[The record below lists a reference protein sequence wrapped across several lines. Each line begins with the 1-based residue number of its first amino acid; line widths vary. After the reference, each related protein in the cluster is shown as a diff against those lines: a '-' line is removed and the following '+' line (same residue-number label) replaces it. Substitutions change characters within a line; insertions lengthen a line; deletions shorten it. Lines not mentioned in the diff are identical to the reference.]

1 MVEKYK
7 GAETYCYI
15 VNRYHSAGKNR
26 IIRRV
31 SCIFTLYKRIS
42 DLLNETYVNWNNTFD
57 AKLKIVGR
65 RKNLPLFEEVT
76 IENIG
81 AEGKSIARV
90 DSMVVFV
97 KDAVPGDVVDLQVFR
112 KKGRYMEARVVKY
125 HSYSEQRTD
134 PFCEHFGVCGGCK
147 WQHLPYDRQLHYKE
161 QQVVDAFRH
170 IAGVEIPETMPIL
183 ASDPIT
189 RYRNKMEYTFSNHR
203 WLLDHEA
210 KQEAPFEPT
219 NAVGLHVPGR
229 FDKVVDIQTCYH
241 QVEPS
246 NELRNFLREI
256 ALELKLSFYDH
267 RTNEGLLRNLIILMY
282 VINPR
287 KNETL
292 YDQDIITWSGRDHIF
307 EQLEE
312 LRFKIGPKSF
322 FQTNSYQAL
331 RLYQVAREFADLK
344 GDEVLY
350 DLYTGTGTIANFMA
364 DKASSVVGIESVPE
378 SIEDARLN
386 SEING
391 IGNTQFFAGDMKDI
405 FTDSFIAENGRPD
418 VIITDPP
425 RAGMHNK
432 VVEQILKIA
441 PKRIVYVSC
450 NPATQARD
458 VELLG
463 SSYRVTKIQPVDM
476 FPHTHHVENVALLEA
491 IWCLPEASP
500 VATPF

>member
-1 MVEKYK
+1 M
-7 GAETYCYI
+7 A
-15 VNRYHSAGKNR
+15 
-26 IIRRV
+26 
-31 SCIFTLYKRIS
+31 
-42 DLLNETYVNWNNTFD
+42 
-57 AKLKIVGR
+57 R
-65 RKNLPLFEEVT
+65 RKNLPLFEKVS

-90 DSMVVFV
+90 DNIVVFV

-125 HSYSEQRTD
+125 HSYSDQRTD

-170 IAGVEIPETMPIL
+170 IAGVEIPEALPIL

-189 RYRNKMEYTFSNHR
+189 QYRNKMEFTFSNHR

-210 KQEAPFEPT
+210 KQETPFEHT

-229 FDKVVDIQTCYH
+229 FDKVVDIQTCYL
-241 QVEPS
+241 QGEPT
-246 NELRNFLREI
+246 NALRNFLREI
-256 ALELKLSFYDH
+256 ALEKKLTFYDH
-267 RTNEGLLRNLIILMY
+267 RTNEGLLRNLIIRTSTLGEVMVILSVQFDVQEVYAVLDAIKEKFPDLTSLMY
-282 VINPR
+282 VINPK

-312 LRFKIGPKSF
+312 LKFKIGPKSF

-331 RLYQVAREFADLK
+331 RLYQITREFADLK

-364 DKASSVVGIESVPE
+364 GKASSVVGIESVPE
-378 SIEDARLN
+378 SIEDAKLN

-391 IGNTQFFAGDMKDI
+391 IGNTLFFAGDMKDI
-405 FTDSFIAENGRPD
+405 FTDSFIAENGKPD

-425 RAGMHNK
+425 RAGMHTK

-463 SSYRVTKIQPVDM
+463 RSYRVTKIQPVDM

-491 IWCLPEASP
+491 I
-500 VATPF
+500 

>member
-1 MVEKYK
+1 M
-7 GAETYCYI
+7 
-15 VNRYHSAGKNR
+15 
-26 IIRRV
+26 
-31 SCIFTLYKRIS
+31 
-42 DLLNETYVNWNNTFD
+42 
-57 AKLKIVGR
+57 GR
-65 RKNLPLFEEVT
+65 RKNLPLLEEVR

-90 DSMVVFV
+90 DNVVVFV

-112 KKGRYMEARVVKY
+112 KKGRYMEARVLKY
-125 HSYSEQRTD
+125 HSYSDQRTE

-189 RYRNKMEYTFSNHR
+189 QYRNKLEYTFSNHR
-203 WLLDHEA
+203 WLLDHE
-210 KQEAPFEPT
+210 KDQEIPFEHT

-229 FDKVVDIQTCYH
+229 FDKVVDIQRCFL
-241 QVEPS
+241 QGEPT
-246 NELRNFLREI
+246 NAVRNFLREI
-256 ALELKLSFYDH
+256 SLEKKLSFYDH
-267 RTNEGLLRNLIILMY
+267 RTNEGLLRNLIIRTSTLGEVMVILAVQFDVPELYEVLDAIKEKFPVLNSLMY
-282 VINPR
+282 VINPK

-292 YDQDIITWSGRDHIF
+292 YDQDIICWHGRDHIF

-331 RLYQVAREFADLK
+331 RLYQVAREFAGLD

-364 DKASSVVGIESVPE
+364 HRAKSVVGIDSVPE
-378 SIEDARLN
+378 SIEDARVN

-391 IGNTQFFAGDMKDI
+391 IGNTHFFAGDMKDI
-405 FTDSFIAENGRPD
+405 FSDSFIAEHGRPD

-425 RAGMHNK
+425 RAGMHAR
-432 VVEQILKIA
+432 VVEQILKIS
-441 PKRIVYVSC
+441 PERIVYVSC

-463 SSYRVTKIQPVDM
+463 RSYKVSKIQPVDM

-491 IWCLPEASP
+491 I
-500 VATPF
+500 

>member
-1 MVEKYK
+1 
-7 GAETYCYI
+7 
-15 VNRYHSAGKNR
+15 
-26 IIRRV
+26 
-31 SCIFTLYKRIS
+31 
-42 DLLNETYVNWNNTFD
+42 
-57 AKLKIVGR
+57 VGR

-81 AEGKSIARV
+81 AEGKSIVRV
-90 DSMVVFV
+90 DGIVVFV

-112 KKGRYMEARVVKY
+112 KKGRYMEARVLKY
-125 HSYSEQRTD
+125 HSYSEQRTE

-170 IAGVEIPETMPIL
+170 IAGVEIPEAMPIL
-183 ASDPIT
+183 PSDPIT

-210 KQEAPFEPT
+210 KSEKPLLHT
-219 NAVGLHVPGR
+219 NAAGLHVPGR
-229 FDKVVDIQTCYH
+229 FDKVIDLETCHH

-246 NELRNFLREI
+246 NEIRNLLRNLAIE
-256 ALELKLSFYDH
+256 KGVSFYDH
-267 RTNEGLLRNLIILMY
+267 RTNEGFLRNLIVRTSSLGEVMVILSVQYDQPELYELLDAVKEKHPDLTSLMY
-282 VINPR
+282 VINPK

-292 YDQDIITWSGRDHIF
+292 FDQDIITWSGRDHIF

-312 LRFKIGPKSF
+312 LKFKIGPKSF

-331 RLYQVAREFADLK
+331 RLYQVTRDFAELN
-344 GDEVLY
+344 GDEILY

-364 DKASSVVGIESVPE
+364 GGASSVVGIESVPE
-378 SIEDARLN
+378 SIEDAKIN

-391 IGNTQFFAGDMKDI
+391 IGNTHFFAGDMKDI
-405 FTDSFIAENGRPD
+405 FTDSFITENGKPH

-425 RAGMHNK
+425 RAGMHTK

-441 PKRIVYVSC
+441 PDRIVYVSC

-463 SSYRVTKIQPVDM
+463 RSYRVTKIQPVDM

-491 IWCLPEASP
+491 I
-500 VATPF
+500 

>member
-1 MVEKYK
+1 MWKK
-7 GAETYCYI
+7 SLQKCC
-15 VNRYHSAGKNR
+15 R
-26 IIRRV
+26 
-31 SCIFTLYKRIS
+31 
-42 DLLNETYVNWNNTFD
+42 NNTFD

-90 DSMVVFV
+90 DGIVVFV

-112 KKGRYMEARVVKY
+112 KKGRYMEARVLKY

-170 IAGVEIPETMPIL
+170 IAGVEIPEAMPIL

-189 RYRNKMEYTFSNHR
+189 LYRNKLEYTFSNHR

-210 KQEAPFEPT
+210 ALASTFEHT

-229 FDKVVDIQTCYH
+229 FDKVVDIQTCYL
-241 QVEPS
+241 QGEPT
-246 NELRNFLREI
+246 NALRNFLREI
-256 ALELKLSFYDH
+256 ALELKLTFYDH
-267 RTNEGLLRNLIILMY
+267 RSNEGLLRNLIIRTTTMGEVMVILSVQFDVPEVYEVLDAVKEKFPDLTSLMY
-282 VINPR
+282 VINPK

-307 EQLEE
+307 EQLEG
-312 LRFKIGPKSF
+312 LKFKIGPKSF

-331 RLYQVAREFADLK
+331 RLYQVTRDFAELN
-344 GDEVLY
+344 GDEILY

-364 DKASSVVGIESVPE
+364 GGASSVVGIESVPE
-378 SIEDARLN
+378 SIEDAKIN

-391 IGNTQFFAGDMKDI
+391 IGNTHFFAGDMKDI
-405 FTDSFIAENGRPD
+405 FTDSFITENGKPQ

-425 RAGMHNK
+425 RAGMHAK

-441 PKRIVYVSC
+441 PERIVYVSC

-463 SSYRVTKIQPVDM
+463 RSYRVTKIQPVDM

-491 IWCLPEASP
+491 I
-500 VATPF
+500 

>member
-1 MVEKYK
+1 M
-7 GAETYCYI
+7 
-15 VNRYHSAGKNR
+15 
-26 IIRRV
+26 
-31 SCIFTLYKRIS
+31 
-42 DLLNETYVNWNNTFD
+42 
-57 AKLKIVGR
+57 GR

-203 WLLDHEA
+203 WLLDHEV
-210 KQEAPFEPT
+210 KQETPFEHT

-246 NELRNFLREI
+246 NEIRNLLRDLAIE
-256 ALELKLSFYDH
+256 KGLSFYDH
-267 RTNEGLLRNLIILMY
+267 RTNEGFLRNLIIRTSSLGEVMVILSVQYDQSELYELLDTVKEKYPGLTSLMY
-282 VINPR
+282 VINPK

-292 YDQDIITWSGRDHIF
+292 YDQDIKVWAGQDHIF
-307 EQLEE
+307 EELEG
-312 LRFKIGPKSF
+312 LKFKIGPKSF

-364 DKASSVVGIESVPE
+364 GKASSVVGIESVPE
-378 SIEDARLN
+378 SIEDAKHN

-391 IGNTQFFAGDMKDI
+391 IGNTHFFAGDMKDI
-405 FTDSFIAENGRPD
+405 FTDSFIAENGKPD
-418 VIITDPP
+418 VLITDPP
-425 RAGMHNK
+425 RAGMHTK
-432 VVEQILKIA
+432 VVDQILKIA

-463 SSYRVTKIQPVDM
+463 RSYRVTKIQPVDM

-491 IWCLPEASP
+491 I
-500 VATPF
+500 

>member
-1 MVEKYK
+1 M
-7 GAETYCYI
+7 
-15 VNRYHSAGKNR
+15 
-26 IIRRV
+26 
-31 SCIFTLYKRIS
+31 
-42 DLLNETYVNWNNTFD
+42 
-57 AKLKIVGR
+57 GR
-65 RKNLPLFEEVT
+65 RKNLPLLEEVS

-81 AEGKSIARV
+81 AEGKSLARV
-90 DSMVVFV
+90 DNVVVFV

-112 KKGRYMEARVVKY
+112 KKGRFMEARVVKY
-125 HSYSEQRTD
+125 HSYSDQRTE
-134 PFCEHFGVCGGCK
+134 PFCDHFGVCGGCK

-170 IAGVEIPETMPIL
+170 IAGVEIPESLPIL

-189 RYRNKMEYTFSNHR
+189 RYRNKLEYTFSNRR
-203 WLLDHEA
+203 WLLDHESA
-210 KQEAPFEPT
+210 TDTPLEHT

-229 FDKVVDIQTCYH
+229 FDKVVDLQTCH
-241 QVEPS
+241 LQGEPT
-246 NELRNFLREI
+246 NAVRNFLREI
-256 ALELKLSFYDH
+256 ALEKKLTFYDH
-267 RTNEGLLRNLIILMY
+267 RSNEGLLRNLIIRTSTLGEVMVILSVQFDVPEAIKERFPELTSLMY
-282 VINPR
+282 VINPK

-292 YDQDIITWSGRDHIF
+292 YDQDIITWYGRDHIF

-312 LRFKIGPKSF
+312 LKFKIGPKSF

-331 RLYQVAREFADLK
+331 RLYQVARDFAGLN

-364 DKASSVVGIESVPE
+364 GMARSVVGIDSVPE
-378 SIEDARLN
+378 SIEDAKVN

-405 FTDSFIAENGRPD
+405 FSDSFIAENGRPD

-425 RAGMHNK
+425 RAGMHTK

-463 SSYRVTKIQPVDM
+463 RSYKVTLIQPVDM

-491 IWCLPEASP
+491 I
-500 VATPF
+500 

>member
-1 MVEKYK
+1 M
-7 GAETYCYI
+7 
-15 VNRYHSAGKNR
+15 
-26 IIRRV
+26 
-31 SCIFTLYKRIS
+31 
-42 DLLNETYVNWNNTFD
+42 
-57 AKLKIVGR
+57 GR

-90 DSMVVFV
+90 DGIVVFV
-97 KDAVPGDVVDLQVFR
+97 KDAVPGDVVDLQVYR

-125 HSYSEQRTD
+125 HSYSDQRTE

-189 RYRNKMEYTFSNHR
+189 QYRNKLEYTFSNHR

-210 KQEAPFEPT
+210 AQEKTFEHT

-229 FDKVVDIQTCYH
+229 FDKVVDIQTCYL
-241 QVEPS
+241 QGEPT
-246 NELRNFLREI
+246 NPVRNFLREI
-256 ALELKLSFYDH
+256 ALEKKLTFYDH
-267 RTNEGLLRNLIILMY
+267 RTNEGLLRNLIIRTTTLDEVMVILSVQFDVPEVYEVLDAVKKKFPDLTSLMY
-282 VINPR
+282 VINPK

-312 LRFKIGPKSF
+312 LKFKIGPKSF

-331 RLYQVAREFADLK
+331 KLYRVAREFAGLK
-344 GDEVLY
+344 GNEVLY

-364 DKASSVVGIESVPE
+364 ESASSVVGLESVPE
-378 SIEDARLN
+378 SIEDAKIN

-391 IGNTQFFAGDMKDI
+391 IGNTHFFAGDMKDI
-405 FTDSFIAENGRPD
+405 LTDGFIAENGKPH

-425 RAGMHNK
+425 RAGMHTK

-441 PKRIVYVSC
+441 PERIVYVSC

-463 SSYRVTKIQPVDM
+463 RSYRVTKIQPVDM

-491 IWCLPEASP
+491 I
-500 VATPF
+500 